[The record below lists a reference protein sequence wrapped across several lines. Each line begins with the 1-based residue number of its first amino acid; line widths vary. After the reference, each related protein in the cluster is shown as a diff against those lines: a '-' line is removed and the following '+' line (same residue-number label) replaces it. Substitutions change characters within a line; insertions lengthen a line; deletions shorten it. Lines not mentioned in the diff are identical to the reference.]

1 MNKKDYRLIAE
12 VLNAAGLEE
21 AEGMGDAGT
30 CFWHMLNLLEGH
42 FKTRPNFD
50 KVSFRS
56 IATSGIDSV

>member
-12 VLNAAGLEE
+12 ALNTSGLEE
-21 AEGMGDAGT
+21 AEAMGDPGT
-30 CFWHMLNLLEGH
+30 CFWHMLNILEGQ
-42 FKTRPNFD
+42 FKTRTNFD